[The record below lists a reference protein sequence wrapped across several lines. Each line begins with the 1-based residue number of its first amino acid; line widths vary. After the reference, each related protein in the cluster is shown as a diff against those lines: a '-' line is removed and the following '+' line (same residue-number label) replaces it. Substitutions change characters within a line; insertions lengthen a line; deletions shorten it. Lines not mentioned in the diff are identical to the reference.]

1 MSDATTEP
9 ITWEAYNPGY
19 LLMDANARTN
29 GGVVYGRRIL
39 KRRPRADP
47 HLDSQHAPAHRAG
60 SDLGERPAALRGWL
74 DLLRVISQLAVA
86 DTPAGGRQ
94 AGGFGGD

>member
-47 HLDSQHAPAHRAG
+47 HLDSQHAPAHRG
-60 SDLGERPAALRGWL
+60 GNDLGERPAA
-74 DLLRVISQLAVA
+74 
-86 DTPAGGRQ
+86 AGGPEGSVATEQRCAPAERTRQ
-94 AGGFGGD
+94 